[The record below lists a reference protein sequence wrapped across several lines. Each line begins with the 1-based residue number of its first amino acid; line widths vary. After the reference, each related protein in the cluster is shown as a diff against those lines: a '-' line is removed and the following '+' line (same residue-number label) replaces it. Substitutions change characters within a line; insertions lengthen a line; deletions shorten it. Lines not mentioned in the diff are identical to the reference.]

1 MTVERNPETGY
12 SLTANNDTMEERG
25 DFYIHNFP
33 THSARADR
41 IKQLLDE
48 GSDFTVDQ
56 FCNMQLD
63 LMDLRAKEILP
74 DLIELLRASED
85 A

>member
-1 MTVERNPETGY
+1 
-12 SLTANNDTMEERG
+12 MEERG
-25 DFYIHNFP
+25 DFTFITFRL
-33 THSARADR
+33 SARADR

-63 LMDLRAKEILP
+63 LMDLEPRKFT
-74 DLIELLRASED
+74 DLIEILRASED